1 MKPVVILLLSA
12 VIFSA
17 CSKELSEE
25 GGPGGVNPPV
35 GDNCKISKLVE
46 IDSTSGEGL
55 FSNQTT
61 FDAYGRATAVR
72 LYDSVLGN
80 VDYATSIVYTGD
92 TARISA
98 DEFFLLDANGRVRTF
113 YSTNNASGIAD
124 TVITQYRYDP
134 AGYLVAREFF
144 FPAVPL
150 PFFRYAYTWRNGDLA
165 EMLGQEISPGSATN
179 VLSAEMEYNSAVT
192 LQTNLLPLADAFE
205 VNIFLSAFD
214 LGRVPLH
221 PLTLMRVTIYDGLG
235 NPAETFVQQYRS
247 YEISP
252 DGYIRAFSTYTEP
265 TATSPAVT
273 GRARL
278 EYFCR

>member
-61 FDAYGRATAVR
+61 FDANGRATAVR

-113 YSTNNASGIAD
+113 YSTNNAGGIAV
-124 TVITQYRYDP
+124 TRRVTS
-134 AGYLVAREFF
+134 L
-144 FPAVPL
+144 
-150 PFFRYAYTWRNGDLA
+150 
-165 EMLGQEISPGSATN
+165 PGSSSSRQSPSHFSDMPIPG
-179 VLSAEMEYNSAVT
+179 VMETWQRCWGRRSVPGPRLMYSP
-192 LQTNLLPLADAFE
+192 QRW
-205 VNIFLSAFD
+205 NII
-214 LGRVPLH
+214 P
-221 PLTLMRVTIYDGLG
+221 P
-235 NPAETFVQQYRS
+235 
-247 YEISP
+247 
-252 DGYIRAFSTYTEP
+252 
-265 TATSPAVT
+265 
-273 GRARL
+273 
-278 EYFCR
+278 